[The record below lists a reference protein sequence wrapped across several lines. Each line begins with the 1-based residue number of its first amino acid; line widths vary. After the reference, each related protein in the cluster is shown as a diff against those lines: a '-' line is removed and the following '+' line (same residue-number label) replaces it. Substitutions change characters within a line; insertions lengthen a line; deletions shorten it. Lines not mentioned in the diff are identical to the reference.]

1 MSRINVFFFKFI
13 LCLQCLVSKER
24 TFYNN
29 IKITLLLSV
38 SIDWNWTH
46 LSRTEAAHTTTPK
59 VA

>member
-1 MSRINVFFFKFI
+1 MNQMHVFFQVF
-13 LCLQCLVSKER
+13 CLQCLISKET

-46 LSRTEAAHTTTPK
+46 LSRTEAAHNMTPK
-59 VA
+59 VS